1 MISLKEGVSLRNIHK
16 WQIVFAVIFSCLM
29 IFSTYRLINSFMR
42 VKNASEENL
51 MLQNSVHGLM
61 DASDHLTEMVQ
72 RFTESGDRRF
82 MEQYFIEAFATKRRE
97 QAITELK
104 RVKNVGPALASLEE
118 AMRYS
123 VKLMDREYYA
133 MRLVIEAKG
142 IREYPSVLKGVTLN
156 SADMALSPEDKMR
169 RATKMVLDGE
179 YYTQKN
185 RIRAEV
191 NNTVQAIVSQAQKEE
206 TDALERF
213 QKELN
218 LARAGV
224 LMIIASIF
232 FVVWLT
238 STLGINPILRAVDQI
253 ETDSPIRETG
263 ANEFRYL
270 AKAYNNLYFM
280 YKKSI
285 EHLNFKASHDELTG
299 AYNRAGFDLLL
310 SSLDLDST
318 YLMMLDV
325 DNFKTINDNTA
336 QCDLT
341 FHNDTLAADLT
352 ASVSLE
358 RLDSKR
364 WRIISVTEFQ
374 SFLKQTQTAYEKK
387 LAALN
392 KPIQDKIDGAL
403 RIENLKAELIHNNT
417 ASPAFTYIRLHYMMK
432 QQGQL
437 NDIKG
442 IRLHY
447 ELHDQQDGSLLYQAN
462 TIFVPTGQFGQRTS
476 QFTISPLRRGYY
488 ALAQR
493 PDLSQ
498 TTSALTITAIYF
510 KDGTNWQ
517 LETVLPN

>member
-238 STLGINPILRAVDQI
+238 STLGINPILRLGINPILRAVDQI

-325 DNFKTINDNTA
+325 DNFKTINDTYGHETGDKVLKKLVQVLKKNFRSDDYICRLGGDEFVVFMVHSDEMQRKLIA
-336 QCDLT
+336 MKLEKIDQELS
-341 FHNDTLAADLT
+341 NADDGVP
-352 ASVSLE
+352 SVSVSVGIVHGTQASDIETLLSKGDEAMYKSKE
-358 RLDSKR
+358 RGKH
-364 WRIISVTEFQ
+364 TFT
-374 SFLKQTQTAYEKK
+374 FY
-387 LAALN
+387 
-392 KPIQDKIDGAL
+392 DK
-403 RIENLKAELIHNNT
+403 
-417 ASPAFTYIRLHYMMK
+417 
-432 QQGQL
+432 
-437 NDIKG
+437 
-442 IRLHY
+442 
-447 ELHDQQDGSLLYQAN
+447 
-462 TIFVPTGQFGQRTS
+462 
-476 QFTISPLRRGYY
+476 
-488 ALAQR
+488 
-493 PDLSQ
+493 
-498 TTSALTITAIYF
+498 
-510 KDGTNWQ
+510 
-517 LETVLPN
+517 

>member
-218 LARAGV
+218 LARDCKPGAEGRN
-224 LMIIASIF
+224 
-232 FVVWLT
+232 
-238 STLGINPILRAVDQI
+238 GC
-253 ETDSPIRETG
+253 TG
-263 ANEFRYL
+263 TFPKGTE
-270 AKAYNNLYFM
+270 
-280 YKKSI
+280 S
-285 EHLNFKASHDELTG
+285 G
-299 AYNRAGFDLLL
+299 ARGGFDDNCIHLLC
-310 SSLDLDST
+310 SMVNV
-318 YLMMLDV
+318 YPG
-325 DNFKTINDNTA
+325 
-336 QCDLT
+336 
-341 FHNDTLAADLT
+341 H
-352 ASVSLE
+352 
-358 RLDSKR
+358 
-364 WRIISVTEFQ
+364 
-374 SFLKQTQTAYEKK
+374 
-387 LAALN
+387 
-392 KPIQDKIDGAL
+392 KP
-403 RIENLKAELIHNNT
+403 N
-417 ASPAFTYIRLHYMMK
+417 PACS
-432 QQGQL
+432 
-437 NDIKG
+437 
-442 IRLHY
+442 
-447 ELHDQQDGSLLYQAN
+447 GS
-462 TIFVPTGQFGQRTS
+462 
-476 QFTISPLRRGYY
+476 
-488 ALAQR
+488 
-493 PDLSQ
+493 D
-498 TTSALTITAIYF
+498 
-510 KDGTNWQ
+510 
-517 LETVLPN
+517 

>member
-213 QKELN
+213 HKELN
-218 LARAGV
+218 LGRAGV

-263 ANEFRYL
+263 ANEFPG
-270 AKAYNNLYFM
+270 
-280 YKKSI
+280 I
-285 EHLNFKASHDELTG
+285 
-299 AYNRAGFDLLL
+299 
-310 SSLDLDST
+310 
-318 YLMMLDV
+318 
-325 DNFKTINDNTA
+325 
-336 QCDLT
+336 
-341 FHNDTLAADLT
+341 
-352 ASVSLE
+352 
-358 RLDSKR
+358 
-364 WRIISVTEFQ
+364 WP
-374 SFLKQTQTAYEKK
+374 
-387 LAALN
+387 
-392 KPIQDKIDGAL
+392 KPITICIL
-403 RIENLKAELIHNNT
+403 CIRRVLNILI
-417 ASPAFTYIRLHYMMK
+417 SK
-432 QQGQL
+432 
-437 NDIKG
+437 
-442 IRLHY
+442 
-447 ELHDQQDGSLLYQAN
+447 LLTMN
-462 TIFVPTGQFGQRTS
+462 
-476 QFTISPLRRGYY
+476 
-488 ALAQR
+488 
-493 PDLSQ
+493 
-498 TTSALTITAIYF
+498 
-510 KDGTNWQ
+510 
-517 LETVLPN
+517 

>member
-270 AKAYNNLYFM
+270 AKAYNNLYF
-280 YKKSI
+280 
-285 EHLNFKASHDELTG
+285 FKASHDELTG

-325 DNFKTINDNTA
+325 DNFKTINDTYGHETGDKVLKKLVQVLKKNFRSDDYICRLGGDEFVVFMVHSDEMQRKLIEMKLEKISQELSNA
-336 QCDLT
+336 GDGVP
-341 FHNDTLAADLT
+341 
-352 ASVSLE
+352 SVSVSVGIVHGTQASDVETLLSKGDEAMYKSKE
-358 RLDSKR
+358 RGKH
-364 WRIISVTEFQ
+364 TFT
-374 SFLKQTQTAYEKK
+374 FY
-387 LAALN
+387 
-392 KPIQDKIDGAL
+392 DK
-403 RIENLKAELIHNNT
+403 
-417 ASPAFTYIRLHYMMK
+417 
-432 QQGQL
+432 
-437 NDIKG
+437 
-442 IRLHY
+442 
-447 ELHDQQDGSLLYQAN
+447 
-462 TIFVPTGQFGQRTS
+462 
-476 QFTISPLRRGYY
+476 
-488 ALAQR
+488 
-493 PDLSQ
+493 
-498 TTSALTITAIYF
+498 
-510 KDGTNWQ
+510 
-517 LETVLPN
+517 

>member
-224 LMIIASIF
+224 LMIK
-232 FVVWLT
+232 
-238 STLGINPILRAVDQI
+238 P
-253 ETDSPIRETG
+253 
-263 ANEFRYL
+263 
-270 AKAYNNLYFM
+270 
-280 YKKSI
+280 
-285 EHLNFKASHDELTG
+285 ELTNSG
-299 AYNRAGFDLLL
+299 IWPKPITICILCIRRVLNILISKL
-310 SSLDLDST
+310 
-318 YLMMLDV
+318 LMM
-325 DNFKTINDNTA
+325 N
-336 QCDLT
+336 
-341 FHNDTLAADLT
+341 
-352 ASVSLE
+352 
-358 RLDSKR
+358 
-364 WRIISVTEFQ
+364 
-374 SFLKQTQTAYEKK
+374 
-387 LAALN
+387 
-392 KPIQDKIDGAL
+392 
-403 RIENLKAELIHNNT
+403 
-417 ASPAFTYIRLHYMMK
+417 
-432 QQGQL
+432 
-437 NDIKG
+437 
-442 IRLHY
+442 
-447 ELHDQQDGSLLYQAN
+447 
-462 TIFVPTGQFGQRTS
+462 
-476 QFTISPLRRGYY
+476 
-488 ALAQR
+488 
-493 PDLSQ
+493 
-498 TTSALTITAIYF
+498 
-510 KDGTNWQ
+510 
-517 LETVLPN
+517 

>member
-285 EHLNFKASHDELTG
+285 EHLNFKASHD
-299 AYNRAGFDLLL
+299 
-310 SSLDLDST
+310 
-318 YLMMLDV
+318 DV
-325 DNFKTINDNTA
+325 DNFKTINDTYGHETGDKVLKKLVQVLKKNFRSDDYICRLGGDEFVVFMVHSDEM
-336 QCDLT
+336 QRKLIEMKLEKI
-341 FHNDTLAADLT
+341 NRELSNADDGVP
-352 ASVSLE
+352 AVSVSVGIVHGTQASDIETLLSKGDEAMYKSKE
-358 RLDSKR
+358 RGKH
-364 WRIISVTEFQ
+364 TFT
-374 SFLKQTQTAYEKK
+374 FY
-387 LAALN
+387 
-392 KPIQDKIDGAL
+392 DK
-403 RIENLKAELIHNNT
+403 
-417 ASPAFTYIRLHYMMK
+417 
-432 QQGQL
+432 
-437 NDIKG
+437 
-442 IRLHY
+442 
-447 ELHDQQDGSLLYQAN
+447 
-462 TIFVPTGQFGQRTS
+462 
-476 QFTISPLRRGYY
+476 
-488 ALAQR
+488 
-493 PDLSQ
+493 
-498 TTSALTITAIYF
+498 
-510 KDGTNWQ
+510 
-517 LETVLPN
+517 

>member
-224 LMIIASIF
+224 LMIIASFQKELNLARAGVLMIIASIF

-325 DNFKTINDNTA
+325 DNFKTINDTYGHETGDKVLKKLVQVLKKNFRSDDYICRLGGDEFVVFMVHSDEM
-336 QCDLT
+336 QRKLIEMKLEKI
-341 FHNDTLAADLT
+341 NRELSNADDGVP
-352 ASVSLE
+352 AVSVSVGIVHGTQASDIETLLSKGDEAMYKSKE
-358 RLDSKR
+358 RGKH
-364 WRIISVTEFQ
+364 TFT
-374 SFLKQTQTAYEKK
+374 FY
-387 LAALN
+387 
-392 KPIQDKIDGAL
+392 DK
-403 RIENLKAELIHNNT
+403 
-417 ASPAFTYIRLHYMMK
+417 
-432 QQGQL
+432 
-437 NDIKG
+437 
-442 IRLHY
+442 
-447 ELHDQQDGSLLYQAN
+447 
-462 TIFVPTGQFGQRTS
+462 
-476 QFTISPLRRGYY
+476 
-488 ALAQR
+488 
-493 PDLSQ
+493 
-498 TTSALTITAIYF
+498 
-510 KDGTNWQ
+510 
-517 LETVLPN
+517 

>member
-325 DNFKTINDNTA
+325 DNFKTINDTYGHETGDKVLKKLVQVLKKNFRSDDYICRLGGDEFVVFMVHSDEM
-336 QCDLT
+336 QRKLIEMKLEKI
-341 FHNDTLAADLT
+341 NQELSNADDGVP
-352 ASVSLE
+352 SVSVSVGIVHGTQASDVETLLSKGDEAMYKSKE
-358 RLDSKR
+358 RGKH
-364 WRIISVTEFQ
+364 TFT
-374 SFLKQTQTAYEKK
+374 FY
-387 LAALN
+387 
-392 KPIQDKIDGAL
+392 DK
-403 RIENLKAELIHNNT
+403 
-417 ASPAFTYIRLHYMMK
+417 
-432 QQGQL
+432 
-437 NDIKG
+437 
-442 IRLHY
+442 
-447 ELHDQQDGSLLYQAN
+447 
-462 TIFVPTGQFGQRTS
+462 
-476 QFTISPLRRGYY
+476 
-488 ALAQR
+488 
-493 PDLSQ
+493 
-498 TTSALTITAIYF
+498 
-510 KDGTNWQ
+510 
-517 LETVLPN
+517 